1 MKQLF
6 ILFVAIEWDDGNA
19 IVNMEGERVYGIVD
33 DDYLREVVLIW
44 VYDSQVFDIVAAW
57 C

>member
-19 IVNMEGERVYGIVD
+19 IVNVEGERVYGIVD

>member
-19 IVNMEGERVYGIVD
+19 IVNVEGERVYGIVD

-44 VYDSQVFDIVAAW
+44 VYDSQVFDIVAA
-57 C
+57 